1 MSLTHSDIAPAANR
15 GEAADAGN
23 LYTHPGP
30 PSSYRSGF
38 WSNSWMA
45 EGMAQALTALSEIGL
60 KAEQTIWSFNTP
72 IAMRFGN
79 VWIMADTNYSSR
91 TSQQISKL
99 GARWN
104 RTGLSGRIE
113 RVPGD
118 ITAAELRRVIDGKMS
133 YVLPSTKTQVGRFVA
148 GPNYTAE

>member
-38 WSNSWMA
+38 WSHSWMA
-45 EGMAQALTALSEIGL
+45 EGMAQALTALSEIGI
-60 KAEQTIWSFNTP
+60 KSEQTIWSFATP

-79 VWIMADTNYSSR
+79 VWIMAETNYSSR
-91 TSQQISKL
+91 TSGQIAKL
-99 GARWN
+99 RGGWN

-118 ITAAELRRVIDGKMS
+118 ISAAELRRVIEGKMS
-133 YVLPSTKTQVGRFVA
+133 YVLPRTKTQVGRFVA
-148 GPNYTAE
+148 GPNYSAE